1 MGLRDLRTRRER
13 AAPGGVPPRLQ
24 RLAGD
29 QRGVVA
35 IFAITF
41 SAIFLAV
48 AVAID
53 YARTQTEVVRGQNAL
68 DATVLAAS
76 HRPGGPTRMPP
87 AAKMPMLFQ
96 GEHDQAQGRGRPEG
110 RGDGRRSGRGRRSGQ
125 GNMLT
130 SLLKAVGIKTIGLGF
145 SATVK
150 KGRSRVEV
158 ALVLDNSG
166 SMAGQPISD
175 LRPGTSRACF
185 SATRAPTKSRSAS
198 CPSPVPSTLAR
209 PIKARPGS
217 IAAGVA
223 GALRKLRRTAYA
235 SAVRRAGHELG
246 RLRRVP
252 APTRVLKRSHRTS

>member
-13 AAPGGVPPRLQ
+13 AARGPGGVPPRVQ

-29 QRGVVA
+29 ERGVAAA

-53 YARTQTEVVRGQNAL
+53 CARTQTEVVRVQNAL
-68 DATVLAAS
+68 DAAALAAS
-76 HRPGGPTRMPP
+76 HRLGLPDQDATDRQDADAFFKVNTIKHKDVGVLTGVVMD
-87 AAKMPMLFQ
+87 ADQ
-96 GEHDQAQGRGRPEG
+96 GEVVGTAK
-110 RGDGRRSGRGRRSGQ
+110 

-130 SLLKAVGIKTIGLGF
+130 SLLKAVGIKTIGFGF

-150 KGRSRVEV
+150 KGRGRVEV

-175 LRPGTSRACF
+175 QEPHER
-185 SATRAPTKSRSAS
+185 
-198 CPSPVPSTLAR
+198 
-209 PIKARPGS
+209 
-217 IAAGVA
+217 
-223 GALRKLRRTAYA
+223 ALRRPRGHRQSQGRHRALRRFRQ
-235 SAVRRAGHELG
+235 RRHGQSRRGLG
-246 RLRRVP
+246 R
-252 APTRVLKRSHRTS
+252 